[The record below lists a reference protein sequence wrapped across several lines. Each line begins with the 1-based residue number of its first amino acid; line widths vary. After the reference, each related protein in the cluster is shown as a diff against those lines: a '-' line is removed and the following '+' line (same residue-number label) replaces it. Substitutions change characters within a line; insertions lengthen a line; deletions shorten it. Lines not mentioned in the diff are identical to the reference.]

1 MVDLKLLPQQQ
12 LKVTPKQIA
21 ANYILQLSSLELQ
34 DVINQELQ
42 ENPALDLDEVQVC
55 PLCGQPLAGRVC
67 LNCFGIGNRPYE
79 KTDDVETEPLEGT
92 SLTQR
97 DEEEDELDP
106 IVRAEAEQTLAE
118 YLSWN
123 VRVLLP
129 ARLHQIAEYLIGNL
143 NDNGYLEISL
153 EDAAKAVHVSL
164 EDAEEALRAIQSV
177 EPWGL
182 GARDTREC
190 LLLQLD
196 RLAETEQHVA

>member
-92 SLTQR
+92 SR
-97 DEEEDELDP
+97 SEE
-106 IVRAEAEQTLAE
+106 R
-118 YLSWN
+118 
-123 VRVLLP
+123 RV
-129 ARLHQIAEYLIGNL
+129 G
-143 NDNGYLEISL
+143 
-153 EDAAKAVHVSL
+153 K
-164 EDAEEALRAIQSV
+164 
-177 EPWGL
+177 
-182 GARDTREC
+182 EC
-190 LLLQLD
+190 
-196 RLAETEQHVA
+196 RSRWSPYH